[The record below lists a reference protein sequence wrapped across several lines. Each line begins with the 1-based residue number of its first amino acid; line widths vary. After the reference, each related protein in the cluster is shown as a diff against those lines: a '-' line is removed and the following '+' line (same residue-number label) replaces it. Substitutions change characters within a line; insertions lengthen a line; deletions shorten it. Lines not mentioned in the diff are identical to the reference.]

1 MVSYI
6 LTGPV
11 MNMAVQGLVAMEG
24 GLDKMFHTRGNVFLS
39 INRVAGVVAW
49 AWGTGCCVKE
59 WRGGDPF
66 GGSSRIW

>member
-24 GLDKMFHTRGNVFLS
+24 GLDKCFIRAAMLFVNKSSCRGWS
-39 INRVAGVVAW
+39 RG
-49 AWGTGCCVKE
+49 
-59 WRGGDPF
+59 RGGRAVALKNCAVEIRL
-66 GGSSRIW
+66 GASKIW

>member
-24 GLDKMFHTRGNVFLS
+24 GLDKCFIRAAMFFVNKS
-39 INRVAGVVAW
+39 S
-49 AWGTGCCVKE
+49 C
-59 WRGGDPF
+59 RGGRVGAGD
-66 GGSSRIW
+66 GLLS